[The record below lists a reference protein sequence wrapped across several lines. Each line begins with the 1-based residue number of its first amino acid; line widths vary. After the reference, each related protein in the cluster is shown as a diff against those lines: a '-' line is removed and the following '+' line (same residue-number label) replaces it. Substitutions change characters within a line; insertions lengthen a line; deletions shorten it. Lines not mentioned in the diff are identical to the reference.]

1 MGDGEYSVALDQLY
15 TRLFRNIYEGS
26 IKWQEKRYQGHD
38 YWQVLESYKGVVC
51 TMQNWVSC
59 STCRSWMM
67 WIKLHGN
74 RLRNKNVHEFRLG
87 TRSKESSGRNSYQMC
102 ETILWE
108 THPAKYESLN
118 REEIHHGSTH
128 EAERRRA

>member
-15 TRLFRNIYEGS
+15 TRLFRNIYEES
-26 IKWQEKRYQGHD
+26 TKLQEKRYQGHD
-38 YWQVLESYKGVVC
+38 YWQELESYKGVVC

-59 STCRSWMM
+59 STVDKAAWD
-67 WIKLHGN
+67 
-74 RLRNKNVHEFRLG
+74 RLRNKKVHKFRLG

-118 REEIHHGSTH
+118 QEELHHGSTH

>member
-15 TRLFRNIYEGS
+15 TRLFRNIYEES
-26 IKWQEKRYQGHD
+26 TKLQEKRCQGHD
-38 YWQVLESYKGVVC
+38 YWQELELYKGVVC
-51 TMQNWVSC
+51 AMQNWVSC
-59 STCRSWMM
+59 STVDKAAWD
-67 WIKLHGN
+67 
-74 RLRNKNVHEFRLG
+74 RLRNKKVHKFRLG

-118 REEIHHGSTH
+118 REELHHGSTH